1 MRLTANI
8 YSLRNSLLILFIV
21 AFFGCDNSYTP
32 KPRAFFRIDVDNIGY
47 VPYFDEQFSFLVSD
61 RAEVYEKQS
70 PQNEKWINVV
80 YPDFKATLFL
90 TYIAVEERSMQA
102 LLEDNRQ
109 LLSAHT
115 KKAYEFQDMAYS
127 DTVNRKFG
135 SLYKIKGDVA
145 TPFQFYITDGNRKFL
160 RGSLYFDYE
169 AKRDSVLPVLDVLEQ
184 DLSELFNSL
193 TWK

>member
-1 MRLTANI
+1 M
-8 YSLRNSLLILFIV
+8 

>member
-8 YSLRNSLLILFIV
+8 YSLRNSFLILFIV